1 MNFDIEDL
9 SRALERLEHVP
20 CVNFGL
26 LQIRQVEQRTGPLE
40 GLLRARALSA
50 LIDVQA
56 SDDLLCECAD
66 SIAACP
72 QWEIL
77 LRELLA
83 YAEIA
88 PPTLDVLRLVL
99 MARMPAHPLALRKKP
114 FALMHGRMRN
124 SRLSTVRIAPLSR
137 IHVLSSIRPISL
149 IIYLR
154 SRLHPKKT
162 QSVCRLQRCTGL
174 RRASLRAP
182 PSLLQPDHCRNQVW
196 T

>member
-114 FALMHGRMRN
+114 FAFAFAVHDAWADEEFASFYRADRALVSDSCLVFDPANILDH
-124 SRLSTVRIAPLSR
+124 I
-137 IHVLSSIRPISL
+137 SSIEAAPQKDTISL
-149 IIYLR
+149 PLAAMHWITARKSACPTFAI
-154 SRLHPKKT
+154 
-162 QSVCRLQRCTGL
+162 
-174 RRASLRAP
+174 AA
-182 PSLLQPDHCRNQVW
+182 
-196 T
+196 